1 MDLRGEHMNTMTE
14 LERLTQEYEDLLHD
28 TELAKQALDE
38 YKAEQQRTEQQ
49 HKEFEALTAHVDCY
63 NRAHG
68 TSYVLAQKFEVK
80 AGDFP
85 PGVPLDKITLTTDC
99 NLEEFAA
106 EIHKRIGRYGEEN

>member
-38 YKAEQQRTEQQ
+38 YKAEQQRAEQQ
-49 HKEFEALTAHVDCY
+49 RKEFEALKAHVDCY

-68 TSYVLAQKFEVK
+68 TNYVLAQKLEIK
-80 AGDFP
+80 ADDFP

-99 NLEEFAA
+99 TWDEFAT
-106 EIHKRIGRYGEEN
+106 ELHKRIGRYGEEN